1 MTRAMMLVFTVVLA
15 ALASPTLAQEA
26 GRGVACV
33 YASLPA
39 DVRTRL
45 LAAYSRDE
53 LSAAELEPVR
63 IAMQPA
69 VQSCT
74 STEGWTLR
82 EQQEASFAY
91 ALNTADL
98 VVAGSALQGAGVDPR
113 QVAALFPALP
123 AGTADRLARTDQLS
137 DAETEQLVATL
148 RQFLSTNGPA
158 RQPPAR
164 GLAFEFLM
172 VMAKLEATQA
182 RFDAAR

>member
-1 MTRAMMLVFTVVLA
+1 MTRSMMLAVAAVLA
-15 ALASPTLAQEA
+15 TLASPALAQEG

-39 DVRTRL
+39 EVRTQL
-45 LAAYSRDE
+45 LTAYSRDE
-53 LSAAELEPVR
+53 LSAAELEPIRV
-63 IAMQPA
+63 AMQPA

-74 STEGWTLR
+74 SAEGWTLR

-98 VVAGSALQGAGVDPR
+98 VVSGAALQSAGVDPR

-123 AGTADRLARTDQLS
+123 AGAADRLARTNQLS
-137 DAETEQLVATL
+137 DAETDELVATM

-158 RQPPAR
+158 RQSPAR
-164 GLAFEFLM
+164 GLAFDFLM
-172 VMAKLEATQA
+172 VMAKLNATQS
-182 RFDAAR
+182 RFNAAR